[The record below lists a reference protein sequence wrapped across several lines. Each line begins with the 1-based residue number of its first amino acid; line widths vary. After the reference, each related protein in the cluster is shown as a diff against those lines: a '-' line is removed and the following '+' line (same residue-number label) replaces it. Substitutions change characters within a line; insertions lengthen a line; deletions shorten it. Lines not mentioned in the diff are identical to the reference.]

1 MKYLENIKDL
11 KDKKYSNYFLDF
23 TASWCGPCQFI
34 TPKIEELSEM
44 EKFKHIKFFK
54 IDVDDENLLD
64 VCEKYNITCMPTLI
78 YLKDNEIV
86 DKIEGANIG
95 IIEEKLIECFG
106 FYEKKQEDKT
116 EDELN
121 EDMEKELN
129 ENYSE
134 PKKLQ
139 ETKELEFNEELK
151 E

>member
-1 MKYLENIKDL
+1 MKYLENIEDL
-11 KDKKYSNYFLDF
+11 TDKKYSNYFLDF

-34 TPKIEELSEM
+34 APKIEELSEM
-44 EKFKHIKFFK
+44 EKFKHIQFYKL
-54 IDVDDENLLD
+54 DVDDENLSD
-64 VCEKYNITCMPTLI
+64 VCEKYKVTCMPTLI

-86 DKIEGANIG
+86 DKIEGANIA

-106 FYEKKQEDKT
+106 LYEKQEDKT

-121 EDMEKELN
+121 EDMEKELQ

-134 PKKLQ
+134 PKKLH
-139 ETKELEFNEELK
+139 EKELEFNEELK